1 MICRFTAETGISYTI
16 KSFLRRMDIKLKIT
30 REIIIAEIIVL
41 VCTIGVFIYAY
52 FNKSQALNLLYI
64 YNTAVLMIVIA
75 MGAYIPL
82 KMKKE
87 IEVNKYQISNMI
99 NVINA
104 CVVIWREDCSAVIL
118 NDYAKKMLKTENMN
132 ASEIIEMLFPT
143 SVFGKQ
149 RAENMLSNSGR
160 EVRIKLSD
168 STEYVYSWN
177 TSLLISGKN
186 NKFFI
191 SIGLDL
197 TDIKKAENELR
208 KSQSKYLISME
219 LSEIGIMLDADGS
232 LYVSDQLRKMLGIK
246 EARPSYDDIR
256 HRVHTNDKMIFD
268 TYVKGRNGKS
278 NDSGRTHSA
287 EMRIRSHDGSYHWYL
302 YRYRNMIKY
311 DSRHQFSGGAFM
323 DITKDKEKDLRIER
337 LAYIDEVTEIYNR
350 NKLMLTGQ
358 ETYEC
363 CRSLGYSYWVIVL
376 DIDKFHIINDTCG
389 YSNGNR
395 LLRDFAHIMYKYI
408 SLGGFGARIGGDNFA
423 LVIRNYSDEYSND
436 DSPRKTIEKIQND
449 IAGLATDV
457 FSSQSISCSAGYS
470 QMPADGAD
478 FAEILDHAE
487 FALSSG
493 KDQRNAIVAYNS
505 RIHDSIIDIT
515 STERAIADAIVNN
528 EFELHYQ
535 PKINLSDGRVMGA
548 EALIRWRKSDG
559 TIVPPGKF
567 VPIAEASKLI
577 TQIGDYVMLE
587 ACRQNKL
594 WQDMG
599 YDPIIISINLTSVDF
614 YQKDVKEAVTDTL
627 AKTGLDSQ
635 WLEIELTESL
645 ALKDIDMAIKQMEA
659 LRSMG
664 IRLAM
669 DDFGT
674 GYSSLSYIQIL
685 PITLLKLDRS
695 FIINL
700 ENDVV
705 AREIVSAVIK
715 IAKSKKIETIAE
727 GIETIGQARILYEEG
742 CDYAQGFFYGKPMP
756 PDEFGK
762 FLEKN
767 KTERKLL

>member
-1 MICRFTAETGISYTI
+1 
-16 KSFLRRMDIKLKIT
+16 MDIKLKIT

-41 VCTIGVFIYAY
+41 ICTIGVFIYAY

-75 MGAYIPL
+75 MGAYIPVR
-82 KMKKE
+82 MKKE

-118 NDYAKKMLKTENMN
+118 NDYAKKMLKIENMN
-132 ASEIIEMLFPT
+132 APEIIEMLFPT

-160 EVRIKLSD
+160 EVRIRLSD

-197 TDIKKAENELR
+197 TDIKKAENELK

-246 EARPSYDDIR
+246 EAKPSYDDIR

-268 TYVKGRNGKS
+268 TYVKGKS
-278 NDSGRTHSA
+278 SDSGRTHSA
-287 EMRIRSHDGSYHWYL
+287 EMRIRSCDGSYHWYL

-337 LAYIDEVTEIYNR
+337 LAYIDEITEIYNR

-363 CRSLGYSYWVIVL
+363 CRSLNYSYWVIVL

-449 IAGLATDV
+449 IAGLATDI

-493 KDQRNAIVAYNS
+493 KDHRNSIVAYNS

-535 PKINLSDGRVMGA
+535 PKINLSDGKVMGA

>member
-1 MICRFTAETGISYTI
+1 
-16 KSFLRRMDIKLKIT
+16 MDIKLKIT

-75 MGAYIPL
+75 MGAYIPVR
-82 KMKKE
+82 MKKE

-132 ASEIIEMLFPT
+132 APEIIEMLFPT

-160 EVRIKLSD
+160 EVRIRLSD

-197 TDIKKAENELR
+197 TDIKKAENELK

-246 EARPSYDDIR
+246 EAKPSYDDIR

-268 TYVKGRNGKS
+268 TYVKGKS
-278 NDSGRTHSA
+278 SDSGRTHSA
-287 EMRIRSHDGSYHWYL
+287 EMRIRSCDGSYHWYL

-337 LAYIDEVTEIYNR
+337 LAYIDEITEIYNR

-363 CRSLGYSYWVIVL
+363 CRSLNYSYWVIVL

-395 LLRDFAHIMYKYI
+395 LLRDFAHVMYKYI

-449 IAGLATDV
+449 IACLATDI

-493 KDQRNAIVAYNS
+493 KDHRNSIVAYNS

-535 PKINLSDGRVMGA
+535 PKINLSDGKVMGA

-756 PDEFGK
+756 PDEFGR

>member
-1 MICRFTAETGISYTI
+1 M
-16 KSFLRRMDIKLKIT
+16 KIT
-30 REIIIAEIIVL
+30 REIIIAEIIVFI
-41 VCTIGVFIYAY
+41 CTIGVFIYAY

-132 ASEIIEMLFPT
+132 APEIIEMLFPT

-168 STEYVYSWN
+168 STEYVFSWN

-246 EARPSYDDIR
+246 KKNPSYDDIR
-256 HRVHTNDKMIFD
+256 QLVHTNDKMIFD
-268 TYVKGRNGKS
+268 TYVKGKL

-350 NKLMLTGQ
+350 NKLMITGQ

-363 CRSLGYSYWVIVL
+363 CRSLNYSYWVIVL

-395 LLRDFAHIMYKYI
+395 LLRDFAHVMYKYI

-493 KDQRNAIVAYNS
+493 KDHRNSIVAYNS
-505 RIHDSIIDIT
+505 KIHDSIIDIT

-535 PKINLSDGRVMGA
+535 PKINLSDGKVMGA

>member
-1 MICRFTAETGISYTI
+1 M
-16 KSFLRRMDIKLKIT
+16 KIT

-75 MGAYIPL
+75 MGAYIPVR
-82 KMKKE
+82 MKKE

-132 ASEIIEMLFPT
+132 APEIIEMLFPT

-160 EVRIKLSD
+160 EVRIRLSD

-197 TDIKKAENELR
+197 TDIKKAENELK

-246 EARPSYDDIR
+246 EAKPSYDDIR

-268 TYVKGRNGKS
+268 TYVKGKS
-278 NDSGRTHSA
+278 SDSGRTHSA
-287 EMRIRSHDGSYHWYL
+287 EMRIRSCDGSYHWYL

-337 LAYIDEVTEIYNR
+337 LAYIDEITEIYNR

-363 CRSLGYSYWVIVL
+363 CRSLNYSYWVIVL

-395 LLRDFAHIMYKYI
+395 LLRDFAHVMYKYI

-449 IAGLATDV
+449 IACLATDI

-493 KDQRNAIVAYNS
+493 KDHRNSIVAYNS

-535 PKINLSDGRVMGA
+535 PKINLSDGKVMGA

-756 PDEFGK
+756 PDEFGR

>member
-1 MICRFTAETGISYTI
+1 
-16 KSFLRRMDIKLKIT
+16 MDIKLKIT
-30 REIIIAEIIVL
+30 REIIIAEIIVFI
-41 VCTIGVFIYAY
+41 CTIGVFIYAY

-75 MGAYIPL
+75 MGAYIPVR
-82 KMKKE
+82 MKKE
-87 IEVNKYQISNMI
+87 IEVSKYQISNMI

-118 NDYAKKMLKTENMN
+118 NNYAKKMLKIENMN
-132 ASEIIEMLFPT
+132 APEIIEMLFPT

-149 RAENMLSNSGR
+149 RTESMLGNSGQ
-160 EVRIKLSD
+160 EVEINIADGMK
-168 STEYVYSWN
+168 YVFSWN

-197 TDIKKAENELR
+197 TDIKKVENELR
-208 KSQSKYLISME
+208 KSQKKYLISME

-232 LYVSDQLRKMLGIK
+232 LYVSDQLCRMLGIK
-246 EARPSYDDIR
+246 KKNPSYDDIR
-256 HRVHTNDKMIFD
+256 QLVHTNDKMIFD
-268 TYVKGRNGKS
+268 TYVKGKL

-350 NKLMLTGQ
+350 NKLMITGQ

-363 CRSLGYSYWVIVL
+363 CRSLNYSYWVIVL

-395 LLRDFAHIMYKYI
+395 LLRDFAHVMYKYI

-449 IAGLATDV
+449 IASLATDV

-493 KDQRNAIVAYNS
+493 KDHRNSIVAYNS
-505 RIHDSIIDIT
+505 KIHDSIIDIT

-535 PKINLSDGRVMGA
+535 PKINLSDGKVMGA

-727 GIETIGQARILYEEG
+727 GIETIGQAKILYEEG

-756 PDEFGK
+756 PDEFGR

>member
-16 KSFLRRMDIKLKIT
+16 KYFLRRMDIKLKIT

-75 MGAYIPL
+75 MGAYIPVR
-82 KMKKE
+82 MKKE

-132 ASEIIEMLFPT
+132 APEIIEMLFPT

-160 EVRIKLSD
+160 EVRIRLSD

-197 TDIKKAENELR
+197 TDIKKAENELK

-246 EARPSYDDIR
+246 EAKPSYDDIR

-268 TYVKGRNGKS
+268 TYVKGKS
-278 NDSGRTHSA
+278 SDSGRTHSA
-287 EMRIRSHDGSYHWYL
+287 EMRIRSCDGSYHWYL

-323 DITKDKEKDLRIER
+323 DITKDKEKGLRIEG
-337 LAYIDEVTEIYNR
+337 LAYIDEITEIYNR

-363 CRSLGYSYWVIVL
+363 CRSLNYSYWVIVL

-395 LLRDFAHIMYKYI
+395 LLRDFAHVMYKYI

-449 IAGLATDV
+449 IACLATDI

-493 KDQRNAIVAYNS
+493 KDHRNSIVAYNS

-535 PKINLSDGRVMGA
+535 PKINLSDGKVMGA

-756 PDEFGK
+756 PDEFGR

>member
-1 MICRFTAETGISYTI
+1 
-16 KSFLRRMDIKLKIT
+16 MDIKLKIT
-30 REIIIAEIIVL
+30 REIIIAEIIVFI
-41 VCTIGVFIYAY
+41 CTIGVFIYAY

-75 MGAYIPL
+75 MGAYIPVR
-82 KMKKE
+82 MKKE

-118 NDYAKKMLKTENMN
+118 NDYAKKMLKIENMN
-132 ASEIIEMLFPT
+132 APEIIEMLFPT

-149 RAENMLSNSGR
+149 RAESMLGNSGQ
-160 EVRIKLSD
+160 EVEINIADGMK
-168 STEYVYSWN
+168 YVFSWN

-197 TDIKKAENELR
+197 TDIKKVENELR

-232 LYVSDQLRKMLGIK
+232 LYVSDQLCRMLGIK
-246 EARPSYDDIR
+246 KKNPSYDDIR
-256 HRVHTNDKMIFD
+256 QLVHTNDKMIFD
-268 TYVKGRNGKS
+268 TYVKGKL

-363 CRSLGYSYWVIVL
+363 CRSLNYSYWVIVL

-395 LLRDFAHIMYKYI
+395 LLRDFAHVMYKYI

-493 KDQRNAIVAYNS
+493 KDHRNSIVAYNS
-505 RIHDSIIDIT
+505 KIHDSIIDIT

-535 PKINLSDGRVMGA
+535 PKINLSDGKVMGA
-548 EALIRWRKSDG
+548 EALIRWRKPDG

>member
-1 MICRFTAETGISYTI
+1 M
-16 KSFLRRMDIKLKIT
+16 KIT

-41 VCTIGVFIYAY
+41 ICTIGVFIYAY

-75 MGAYIPL
+75 MGAYIPVR
-82 KMKKE
+82 MKKE

-118 NDYAKKMLKTENMN
+118 NDYAKKMLKIENMN
-132 ASEIIEMLFPT
+132 APEIIEMLFPT

-160 EVRIKLSD
+160 EVRIRLSD

-197 TDIKKAENELR
+197 TDIKKAENELK

-246 EARPSYDDIR
+246 KKNPSYDDIR
-256 HRVHTNDKMIFD
+256 QLVHTNDKMIFD
-268 TYVKGRNGKS
+268 TYVKGKL

-363 CRSLGYSYWVIVL
+363 CRSLNYSYWVIVL

-449 IAGLATDV
+449 IASLATDV

-535 PKINLSDGRVMGA
+535 PKINLSDGKVMGA
-548 EALIRWRKSDG
+548 EALIRWRKPDG

-727 GIETIGQARILYEEG
+727 GIETIGQAKILYEEG

>member
-16 KSFLRRMDIKLKIT
+16 KYFLRRMDIKLKIT

-41 VCTIGVFIYAY
+41 ICTIGVFIYAY

-75 MGAYIPL
+75 MGAYIPVR
-82 KMKKE
+82 MKKE

-118 NDYAKKMLKTENMN
+118 NDYAKKMLKIENMN
-132 ASEIIEMLFPT
+132 APEIIEMLFPT

-160 EVRIKLSD
+160 EVRIRLSD

-197 TDIKKAENELR
+197 TDIKKAENELK

-246 EARPSYDDIR
+246 EAKPSYDDIR

-268 TYVKGRNGKS
+268 TYVKGKS
-278 NDSGRTHSA
+278 SDSGRTHSA
-287 EMRIRSHDGSYHWYL
+287 EMRIRSCDGSYHWYL

-337 LAYIDEVTEIYNR
+337 LAYIDEITEIYNR

-363 CRSLGYSYWVIVL
+363 CRSLNYSYWVIVL

-449 IAGLATDV
+449 IAGLATDI

-493 KDQRNAIVAYNS
+493 KDHRNSIVAYNS

-535 PKINLSDGRVMGA
+535 PKINLSDGKVMGA

-756 PDEFGK
+756 PDEFGR

>member
-1 MICRFTAETGISYTI
+1 
-16 KSFLRRMDIKLKIT
+16 MDIKLKIT
-30 REIIIAEIIVL
+30 REIIIAEIIVFI
-41 VCTIGVFIYAY
+41 CTIGVFIYAY

-132 ASEIIEMLFPT
+132 APEIIEMLFPT

-168 STEYVYSWN
+168 STEYVFSWN

-246 EARPSYDDIR
+246 KKNPSYDDIR
-256 HRVHTNDKMIFD
+256 QLVHTNDKMIFD
-268 TYVKGRNGKS
+268 TYVKGKL

-350 NKLMLTGQ
+350 NKLMITGQ

-363 CRSLGYSYWVIVL
+363 CRSLNYSYWVIVL

-395 LLRDFAHIMYKYI
+395 LLRDFAHVMYKYI

-493 KDQRNAIVAYNS
+493 KDHRNSIVAYNS
-505 RIHDSIIDIT
+505 KIHDSIIDIT

-535 PKINLSDGRVMGA
+535 PKINLSDGKVMGA

>member
-16 KSFLRRMDIKLKIT
+16 KYFLRRMDIKLKIT

-75 MGAYIPL
+75 MGAYIPVR
-82 KMKKE
+82 MKKE

-132 ASEIIEMLFPT
+132 APEIIEMLFPT

-160 EVRIKLSD
+160 EVRIRLSD

-197 TDIKKAENELR
+197 TDIKKAENELK

-246 EARPSYDDIR
+246 EAKPSYDDIR

-268 TYVKGRNGKS
+268 TYVKGKS
-278 NDSGRTHSA
+278 SDSGRTHSA
-287 EMRIRSHDGSYHWYL
+287 EMRIRSCDGSYHWYL

-337 LAYIDEVTEIYNR
+337 LAYIDEITEIYNR

-363 CRSLGYSYWVIVL
+363 CRSLNYSYWVIVL

-395 LLRDFAHIMYKYI
+395 LLRDFAHVMYKYI

-449 IAGLATDV
+449 IACLATDI

-493 KDQRNAIVAYNS
+493 KDHRNSIVAYNS

-535 PKINLSDGRVMGA
+535 PKINLSDGKVMGA

-742 CDYAQGFFYGKPMP
+742 
-756 PDEFGK
+756 
-762 FLEKN
+762 
-767 KTERKLL
+767 

>member
-1 MICRFTAETGISYTI
+1 
-16 KSFLRRMDIKLKIT
+16 MDIKLKIT

-41 VCTIGVFIYAY
+41 ICTIGVFIYAY

-75 MGAYIPL
+75 MGAYIPVR
-82 KMKKE
+82 MKKE

-118 NDYAKKMLKTENMN
+118 NDYAKKMLKIENMN
-132 ASEIIEMLFPT
+132 APEIIEMLFPT

-160 EVRIKLSD
+160 EVRIRLSD

-197 TDIKKAENELR
+197 TDIKKAENELK

-246 EARPSYDDIR
+246 KKNPSYDDIR
-256 HRVHTNDKMIFD
+256 QLVHTNDKMIFD
-268 TYVKGRNGKS
+268 TYVKGKL

-363 CRSLGYSYWVIVL
+363 CRSLNYSYWVIVL

-449 IAGLATDV
+449 IASLATDV

-535 PKINLSDGRVMGA
+535 PKINLSDGKVMGA
-548 EALIRWRKSDG
+548 EALIRWRKPDG

-727 GIETIGQARILYEEG
+727 GIETIGQAKILYEEG

>member
-16 KSFLRRMDIKLKIT
+16 KYFLRRMDIKLKIT

-75 MGAYIPL
+75 MGAYIPVR
-82 KMKKE
+82 MKKE

-132 ASEIIEMLFPT
+132 APEIIEMLFPT

-160 EVRIKLSD
+160 EVRIRLSD

-197 TDIKKAENELR
+197 TDIKKAENELK

-246 EARPSYDDIR
+246 EAKPSYDDIR

-268 TYVKGRNGKS
+268 TYVKGKS
-278 NDSGRTHSA
+278 SDSGRTHSA
-287 EMRIRSHDGSYHWYL
+287 EMRIRSCDGSYHWYL

-337 LAYIDEVTEIYNR
+337 LAYIDEITEIYNR

-363 CRSLGYSYWVIVL
+363 CRSLNYSYWVIVL

-395 LLRDFAHIMYKYI
+395 LLRDFAHVMYKYI

-449 IAGLATDV
+449 IACLATDI

-493 KDQRNAIVAYNS
+493 KDHRNSIVAYNS

-535 PKINLSDGRVMGA
+535 PKINLSDGKVMGA

-756 PDEFGK
+756 PDEFGR

>member
-1 MICRFTAETGISYTI
+1 
-16 KSFLRRMDIKLKIT
+16 
-30 REIIIAEIIVL
+30 
-41 VCTIGVFIYAY
+41 
-52 FNKSQALNLLYI
+52 
-64 YNTAVLMIVIA
+64 
-75 MGAYIPL
+75 
-82 KMKKE
+82 
-87 IEVNKYQISNMI
+87 
-99 NVINA
+99 
-104 CVVIWREDCSAVIL
+104 

-132 ASEIIEMLFPT
+132 APEIIEMLFPT

-160 EVRIKLSD
+160 EVRIRLSD

-197 TDIKKAENELR
+197 TDIKKAENELK

-246 EARPSYDDIR
+246 EAKPSYDDIR

-268 TYVKGRNGKS
+268 TYVKGKS
-278 NDSGRTHSA
+278 SDSGRTHSA
-287 EMRIRSHDGSYHWYL
+287 EMRIRSCDGSYHWYL

-337 LAYIDEVTEIYNR
+337 LAYIDEITEIYNR

-363 CRSLGYSYWVIVL
+363 CRSLNYSYWVIVL

-395 LLRDFAHIMYKYI
+395 LLRDFAHVMYKYI

-449 IAGLATDV
+449 IACLATDI

-493 KDQRNAIVAYNS
+493 KDHRNSIVAYNS

-535 PKINLSDGRVMGA
+535 PKINLSDGKVMGA

-756 PDEFGK
+756 PDEFGR

>member
-16 KSFLRRMDIKLKIT
+16 KYFLRRMDIKLKIT

-41 VCTIGVFIYAY
+41 ICTIGVFIYAY

-75 MGAYIPL
+75 MGAYIPVR
-82 KMKKE
+82 MKKE

-132 ASEIIEMLFPT
+132 APEIIEMLFPT

-160 EVRIKLSD
+160 EVRIRLYD

-197 TDIKKAENELR
+197 TDIKKAENELK

-246 EARPSYDDIR
+246 EAKPSYDDIR

-268 TYVKGRNGKS
+268 TYVKGKS
-278 NDSGRTHSA
+278 SDSGRTHSA
-287 EMRIRSHDGSYHWYL
+287 EMRIRSCDGSYHWYL

-337 LAYIDEVTEIYNR
+337 LAYIDEITEIYNR

-363 CRSLGYSYWVIVL
+363 CRSLNYSYWVIGL

-395 LLRDFAHIMYKYI
+395 LLRDFAHVMYKYI

-449 IAGLATDV
+449 IACLATDI

-493 KDQRNAIVAYNS
+493 KDHRNSIVAYNS

-535 PKINLSDGRVMGA
+535 PKINLSDGKVMGA

-756 PDEFGK
+756 PDEFGR